1 MRFNM
6 IKRMLEKNIVKKF
19 FKGKAILILGPR
31 QVGKTTLVKYLTGR
45 FRDSLLFLNGD
56 EADVRE
62 FLTNTTSSALKKIIG
77 KNKVIVIDEAQRIQN
92 IGLTLKLLVENFPSR
107 QIIATGSS
115 SFELS
120 NKINEPLTGRKFEY
134 HLYPLSF
141 HEMSNH
147 TSFLEERRLLEH
159 RLIYGYYPEVV
170 TSSGEEKDILRELSG
185 SYLYKDIFSFEQ
197 IKKPMLLEKL
207 LQALALQI
215 GSEVT
220 YQELGRLVGAD
231 CVTVERYIDLLEK
244 TFVIFKLPSLSRN
257 IRNEIKKG
265 RKIYFYD
272 CGIRN
277 AIIKSFN
284 PLSMRQDVGVLWENF
299 LISERIKSNH
309 YSNKWVNA
317 YFWRNHAQQEIDY
330 IEEYEGKFHAYEFK
344 WNTKKKAKFSKSF
357 INGYP
362 DSDTEVISTENFD
375 SFVLIEP

>member
-1 MRFNM
+1 M
-6 IKRMLEKNIVKKF
+6 IKRMLEKNVVKKF

-31 QVGKTTLVKYLTGR
+31 QVGKTTLVKYLTGK
-45 FRDSLLFLNGD
+45 FKDSLLFLNGD
-56 EADVRE
+56 EADARE

-77 KNKVIVIDEAQRIQN
+77 KNKVIVIDEAQRIEN

-147 TSFLEERRLLEH
+147 TSILEERRLLEH

-284 PLSMRQDVGVLWENF
+284 PLSMRQDVGTLWENF

-344 WNTKKKAKFSKSF
+344 WNPKKKAKFSKSF

-375 SFVLIEP
+375 SFVF

>member
-1 MRFNM
+1 MRFIV

-31 QVGKTTLVKYLTGR
+31 QVGKTTLVKYLTR
-45 FRDSLLFLNGD
+45 KFTDSLLFLNGD

-77 KNKVIVIDEAQRIQN
+77 KNKVIVIDEAQRIEN

-147 TSFLEERRLLEH
+147 TSLLEERRLLEH

-284 PLSMRQDVGVLWENF
+284 PLSMRQDVGALWENF

-309 YSNKWVNA
+309 YSNKWINA

-344 WNTKKKAKFSKSF
+344 WNPKKKAKFSKSF

-375 SFVLIEP
+375 SFVF

>member
-1 MRFNM
+1 MRFIV

-31 QVGKTTLVKYLTGR
+31 QVGKTTLVKYLTR
-45 FRDSLLFLNGD
+45 KFTDSLLFLNGD

-77 KNKVIVIDEAQRIQN
+77 KNKVIVIDEAQRIEN

-147 TSFLEERRLLEH
+147 TSLLEERRLLEH

-284 PLSMRQDVGVLWENF
+284 PLSMRQDVGALWENF

-344 WNTKKKAKFSKSF
+344 WNPKKKAKFSKSF

-375 SFVLIEP
+375 SFVF

>member
-1 MRFNM
+1 MRFIV

-31 QVGKTTLVKYLTGR
+31 QVGKTTLVKYLTGK
-45 FRDSLLFLNGD
+45 FKDSLLFLNGD
-56 EADVRE
+56 DADARE

-77 KNKVIVIDEAQRIQN
+77 KNKVIVIDEAQRIEN

-147 TSFLEERRLLEH
+147 TSILEERRLLEH

-284 PLSMRQDVGVLWENF
+284 PLSMRQDVGTLWENF

-344 WNTKKKAKFSKSF
+344 WNPKKKAKFSKSF

-375 SFVLIEP
+375 SFVF

>member
-1 MRFNM
+1 M

-31 QVGKTTLVKYLTGR
+31 QVGKTTLVKYLTGK
-45 FRDSLLFLNGD
+45 FKDSLLFLNGD

-77 KNKVIVIDEAQRIQN
+77 KNKVIVIDEAQRIEN

-220 YQELGRLVGAD
+220 YQELGRHVGAD

-284 PLSMRQDVGVLWENF
+284 PLSMRQDVGTLWENF

-344 WNTKKKAKFSKSF
+344 WNPKKKAKFSKSF

-375 SFVLIEP
+375 SFVF

>member
-1 MRFNM
+1 MRFIV
-6 IKRMLEKNIVKKF
+6 IKRMLEKNVVKKF

-31 QVGKTTLVKYLTGR
+31 QVGKTTLVKYLTGK
-45 FRDSLLFLNGD
+45 FKDSLLFLNGD
-56 EADVRE
+56 EADARE

-77 KNKVIVIDEAQRIQN
+77 KNKVIVIDEAQRIEN

-284 PLSMRQDVGVLWENF
+284 PLSMRQDVGTLWENF

-344 WNTKKKAKFSKSF
+344 WNPKKKAKFSKSF

-375 SFVLIEP
+375 SFVF